1 MQPNNIGGLGI
12 MKPAITDI
20 PGVGPVAADALAE
33 HRITT
38 VLRLSRSSIEQVAAV
53 PGFSE
58 ARAAKVIA
66 AAAELL
72 GTAAGAPSTED
83 SKSQQ
88 GAGDSPDIK
97 GSKGEKGK
105 KDKNGKKGKGKN
117 KGKGKDKDS
126 KKGKGK
132 GKGKGKNKKKGKK

>member
-1 MQPNNIGGLGI
+1 

-20 PGVGPVAADALAE
+20 SGVGAVAAEALAE

-72 GTAAGAPSTED
+72 GTAADAPSTED

-88 GAGDSPDIK
+88 GAGDSPDVK
-97 GSKGEKGK
+97 GSKGK
-105 KDKNGKKGKGKN
+105 KDKDGKKGKGKN

-132 GKGKGKNKKKGKK
+132 GKGKG

>member
-1 MQPNNIGGLGI
+1 

-20 PGVGPVAADALAE
+20 PGIGPVAADALAE
-33 HRITT
+33 YRITT
-38 VLRLSRSSIEQVAAV
+38 VHRLSQSSVEKVTAV

-72 GTAAGAPSTED
+72 GTSAKPATAQPAAG
-83 SKSQQ
+83 QQ
-88 GAGDSPDIK
+88 DTAESPDVRDK
-97 GSKGEKGK
+97 KGK
-105 KDKNGKKGKGKN
+105 KDK
-117 KGKGKDKDS
+117 DR

-132 GKGKGKNKKKGKK
+132 GKGKGKDKKKDKGKDKKKGKGKEKKKGKK